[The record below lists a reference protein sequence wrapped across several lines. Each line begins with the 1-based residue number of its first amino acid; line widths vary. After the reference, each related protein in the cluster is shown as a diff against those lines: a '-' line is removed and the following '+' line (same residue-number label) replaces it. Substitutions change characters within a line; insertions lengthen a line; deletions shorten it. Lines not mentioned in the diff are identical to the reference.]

1 MDEIKVAGETT
12 QFIVIRLGDE
22 QYGIDIKYIDNIL
35 RMPSITRVPK
45 VAPYLKGVINLRGEV
60 LPVMSIRIKMGLPE
74 DVVTKSSRII
84 VIKMEQQG
92 MIGIIV
98 DEVKEVVTLETE
110 QIEKVAYDSNLP
122 VRLEPGRS
130 GEFLGGLP
138 VSELSFDEMSQE
150 YFDVLRELGNIGAGN
165 ATTALAQ
172 MLQCKVDMSVPKVGL
187 LEFKEVGEAMGG
199 EEQIMAGI
207 YLGVEGD
214 IAGSIM
220 FLLEKESAR
229 FLVSKL
235 MGMQLEGDDFSEME
249 LSALKEVG
257 NIITG
262 AYLNSLSAITNLK
275 IFPTIP
281 DMTVD
286 MAGAIMSV
294 PAIQFGAVGDRMLL
308 IQTQFFDEVAI
319 DGYFILI
326 PDMESYSKI
335 LTALGMSI

>member
-1 MDEIKVAGETT
+1 M
-12 QFIVIRLGDE
+12 
-22 QYGIDIKYIDNIL
+22 
-35 RMPSITRVPK
+35 
-45 VAPYLKGVINLRGEV
+45 
-60 LPVMSIRIKMGLPE
+60 
-74 DVVTKSSRII
+74 
-84 VIKMEQQG
+84 
-92 MIGIIV
+92 
-98 DEVKEVVTLETE
+98 
-110 QIEKVAYDSNLP
+110 
-122 VRLEPGRS
+122 
-130 GEFLGGLP
+130 
-138 VSELSFDEMSQE
+138 SELSFDEMSQE

-220 FLLEKESAR
+220 FLLEKDSAR

-235 MGMQLEGDDFSEME
+235 MGMQLEGDYFSEME